1 MKKVLKITG
10 ITFLCLAILLIAAPF
25 IFQSQIKSII
35 KDFINENL
43 NAQVEFS
50 DVSLSFIKSFPEA
63 HVTVSD
69 LVITNFE
76 PFKDETLT
84 SIKDLSFT
92 MSVKELFKSADED
105 PIIVNSI
112 AINEAMLTLKT
123 NTIGN
128 TNYDISKKSD
138 DNTASNDASFKF
150 DIQTYAI
157 NNSAITYID
166 ESSNTFVYI
175 SELNHNGKGIFSA
188 ETSELDT
195 NTEAHLSMS
204 VDSTIYLNNTVIKL
218 EALLDLDLSNDI
230 YTFKN
235 NKGFLNQLPI
245 EFQGSVKLLED
256 ALDIDITF
264 ENPESTFKDF
274 LAVLPESYAENI
286 ETVETTGDFK
296 VSGKIKGIYSDD
308 TIPNFDITILSDN
321 ASFKYPDLPKRVENI
336 SINTQIKNNTG
347 QSADTYIAVNK
358 LNFKIDN
365 DSFKSSAIIKNLM
378 GNMAVN
384 AIIEGTLN
392 LTNIKKVYP
401 ISTERNLS
409 GILNANVKT
418 SFDMDAIEKSAYE
431 RIKNSGT
438 MRLSNFNY
446 ASEDFANPIDIT
458 EANIT
463 FNTQNISLNQFKAKT
478 GTSDLNITGSLKNLL
493 GFLLSDKTLQ
503 GNFDLTSNLFA
514 LEDFMTN
521 NPAEAEENKTKTS
534 LKIPAFLECTINAQ
548 ANTVLYDNLRLKNVK
563 GTLVIKDEE
572 AVLKDLTSSLFEGQI
587 VVSGLVSSKT
597 SIPKFNMN
605 LGIKTF
611 DIAQSFQGLE
621 LFQNIA
627 PIASAI
633 QGKFNSQIKLKGD
646 LNNDFTPNLSS
657 LSGDALAEIISSTIN
672 PLNTELLKKM
682 DGAFSFIDFE
692 KLNLNDLKTKLEFN
706 EGNVAVK
713 PFKIKYQDINIDV
726 SGNHNFDKTLSY
738 NAVFDIPAKYLGS
751 DVNRLIGK
759 IDDPSVNTMSIP
771 VTANISGTF
780 TNPTVKTDLTSS
792 MTKLTNQLVEIEK
805 QKLINKGTNKVNDLL
820 GDLLNKE
827 TKTTE
832 NKTNNQQPKDS
843 IAPDTKNTIEKE
855 VKNVLGGLLNSKKKK
870 KDTIN

>member
-1 MKKVLKITG
+1 MKKALKITG
-10 ITFLCLAILLIAAPF
+10 ITFLSLAILLIAAPF

-35 KDFINENL
+35 KDFINNQV
-43 NAQVEFS
+43 NAEVAFS
-50 DVSLSFIKSFPEA
+50 DVSLSFLKSFPQA
-63 HVTVSD
+63 HVTVND

-92 MSVKELFKSADED
+92 MSVKELFKSANED
-105 PIIVNSI
+105 PIVVNSI

-123 NTIGN
+123 NTFGN

-138 DNTASNDASFKF
+138 NNTSSNSGSFKF
-150 DIQTYAI
+150 DLKEYII
-157 NNSAITYID
+157 NNSAVTYID

-175 SELNHNGKGIFSA
+175 SEFNHNGNGIFSA

-195 NTEAHLSMS
+195 NTEAHLSIS
-204 VDSTIYLNNTVIKL
+204 VDSTTYLNNTGIKL
-218 EALLDLDLSNDI
+218 EALIDLDLNNDI

-256 ALDIDITF
+256 AQDIDITF

-274 LAVLPESYAENI
+274 LAILPESYSKNL

-296 VSGKIKGIYSDD
+296 VSGKIKGIYSDE
-308 TIPNFDITILSDN
+308 TIPNFDIKILSNN

-336 SINTQIKNNTG
+336 SIDTQIKNSTG
-347 QSADTYIAVNK
+347 QSADTYIAINA

-365 DSFKSSAIIKNLM
+365 DSFESSATIKNLM

-392 LTNIKKVYP
+392 LANIKKVYP
-401 ISTERNLS
+401 ISTELNLS
-409 GILNANVKT
+409 GVLNANIKT

-438 MRLSNFNY
+438 MSLSNFNY
-446 ASEDFANPIDIT
+446 TSEDFANPIDIT
-458 EANIT
+458 AAKIT
-463 FNTQNISLNQFKAKT
+463 FNTQNISLTQFNAKT
-478 GTSDLNITGSLKNLL
+478 GTSDLNVTGNLKNLL

-503 GNFDLTSNLFA
+503 GNFDLKSNLFA
-514 LEDFMTN
+514 LKDFMTN
-521 NPAEAEENKTKTS
+521 KSANVEENKTKPS

-548 ANTVLYDNLRLKNVK
+548 ANTVLYDNLQLKNVK
-563 GTLVIKDEE
+563 GTLILKDEE
-572 AVLKDLTSSLFEGQI
+572 AVLKDLTSSLFDGQI
-587 VVSGLVSSKT
+587 AVSGLVSTKT
-597 SIPKFNMN
+597 TTPKFNMN
-605 LGIKTF
+605 LGINKF

-633 QGKFNSQIKLKGD
+633 QGKFNSEIKIKGD
-646 LNNDFTPNLSS
+646 LNNDFTPNLNS
-657 LSGDALAEIISSTIN
+657 LSGNALAEIISSTIN
-672 PLNTELLKKM
+672 PLNTELLKKI
-682 DGAFSFIDFE
+682 DGAFSFVDFE

-726 SGNHNFDKTLSY
+726 SGNHKFDKTLSY
-738 NAVFDIPAKYLGS
+738 SAVFDIPAKYLGS
-751 DVNRLIGK
+751 DINRLIGK
-759 IDDPSVNTMSIP
+759 IDDPSINTISIP
-771 VTANISGTF
+771 VTANIGGTF

-792 MTKLTNQLVEIEK
+792 MTKLTNQLIEIEK

-820 GDLLNKE
+820 GDLLNKQ

-832 NKTNNQQPKDS
+832 NKTSDPQTKDT
-843 IAPDTKNTIEKE
+843 ITPATKNTVEKE
-855 VKNVLGGLLNSKKKK
+855 VKNILGGLLNSKKKK